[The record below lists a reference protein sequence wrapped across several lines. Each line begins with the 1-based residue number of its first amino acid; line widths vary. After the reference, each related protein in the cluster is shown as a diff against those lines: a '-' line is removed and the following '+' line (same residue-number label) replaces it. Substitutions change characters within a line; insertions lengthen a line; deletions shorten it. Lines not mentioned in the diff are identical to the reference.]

1 MKRYFLTL
9 VLLALTSCNPGT
21 NNDSTTGDSGSTTA
35 TPANGG
41 CPALEINKDVCEQ
54 AKDSSGVILGCK
66 INKFTEK
73 CVPAT
78 RENVVRVGE
87 CPEVKGTKCYRPA
100 VVQIADE
107 SLKVVG
113 LCRVNSV
120 KLTECEEAPKASGK
134 QVEGQPGTKKCVPT
148 TNLKTLR
155 EAAEEICKRYQSG
168 GIKITGRTM
177 LTKPCTEIEVP
188 SGNPREKIFLLCGEV
203 GRTNQCG
210 GYKTAGVPSLASYA
224 MDPIE
229 KYCASLI
236 KREDVANAD
245 FTALITEQDFKDCGM
260 KPLYTEAD
268 DKGQIRVSGINAGI
282 CILEDE
288 RR

>member
-9 VLLALTSCNPGT
+9 VLLALTSCNPGA

-54 AKDSSGVILGCK
+54 AKDSSGAILGCK

-73 CVPAT
+73 CVPAN

-87 CPEVKGTKCYRPA
+87 CPEVKGTECYRPA

-113 LCRVNSV
+113 LCRVNRV

-134 QVEGQPGTKKCVPT
+134 QVEGQPGAKKCVAT
-148 TNLKTLR
+148 TDNKVLR
-155 EAAEEICKRYQSG
+155 EAAEEICKNYQSG
-168 GIKITGRTM
+168 GTKILGRTM
-177 LTKPCTEIEVP
+177 LTKPCSDIDVP
-188 SGNPREKIFLLCGEV
+188 SGNRLERIRLCGKV
-203 GRTNQCG
+203 GHTDKCG
-210 GYKTAGVPSLASYA
+210 GYRTDDVPALGGYGT
-224 MDPIE
+224 DPIK

-245 FTALITEQDFKDCGM
+245 FTALITEQDVKDCGM

-268 DKGQIRVSGINAGI
+268 DKGQIRVSGTNAGI
-282 CILEDE
+282 CNLEDN
-288 RR
+288 